1 MRTLASDLENSVQ
14 DMQRFVNDLRTAPE
28 TLSPEV
34 IDAVRVFLSKLPVLH
49 WPMDVKITMSEI
61 QLRWGVEI
69 GYADISFG
77 DKVVWHFSMTTSSS
91 STDAIKTYGET
102 SIDRW
107 KRNVGVNFVADA
119 IDYMYS
125 VNAGE

>member
-1 MRTLASDLENSVQ
+1 
-14 DMQRFVNDLRTAPE
+14 
-28 TLSPEV
+28 
-34 IDAVRVFLSKLPVLH
+34 
-49 WPMDVKITMSEI
+49 
-61 QLRWGVEI
+61 
-69 GYADISFG
+69 
-77 DKVVWHFSMTTSSS
+77 MTTSSS